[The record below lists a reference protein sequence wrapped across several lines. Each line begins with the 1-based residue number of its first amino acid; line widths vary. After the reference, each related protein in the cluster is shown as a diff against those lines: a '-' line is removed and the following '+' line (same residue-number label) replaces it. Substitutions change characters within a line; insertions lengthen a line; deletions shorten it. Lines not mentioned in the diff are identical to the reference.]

1 MQPGPG
7 LFLSGNDLQVCR
19 RVDVLPELAASL
31 HHSKLPTVQ
40 FHRNG
45 AVRITLKKKKKIK
58 FQSVGLRSRLVFL
71 RDLPCEVPDAEVRA
85 FLPSFGEDHSI
96 VAYHHK
102 AFPDIL
108 NGTHMVKMT
117 FVKDT
122 PSSVRLAGFE

>member
-45 AVRITLKKKKKIK
+45 AVRITLKNTASCNDVALKGIK
-58 FQSVGLRSRLVFL
+58 FRGASSQTPVSGVKVSFS
-71 RDLPCEVPDAEVRA
+71 LPPRPPVRC
-85 FLPSFGEDHSI
+85 P
-96 VAYHHK
+96 
-102 AFPDIL
+102 
-108 NGTHMVKMT
+108 
-117 FVKDT
+117 
-122 PSSVRLAGFE
+122 